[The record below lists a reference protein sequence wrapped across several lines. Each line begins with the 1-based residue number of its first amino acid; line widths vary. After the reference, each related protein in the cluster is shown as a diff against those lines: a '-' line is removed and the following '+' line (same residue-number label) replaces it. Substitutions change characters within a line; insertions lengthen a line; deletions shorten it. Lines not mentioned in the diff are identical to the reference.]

1 MDFLLASLF
10 VLWCELLSLPLR
22 ALLAESD
29 LPADVRR
36 VLGRLGGPLL
46 LALGVW
52 SLGHLW
58 GAALGRA
65 GVLAWLALGGLA
77 ALRAARRGVS
87 LGRILAYRDPAG
99 GSRLAAQLALDGL
112 TLALLLGFVAFR
124 RWVPEMTTYPIDS
137 SAAEKFMNMM
147 LFWSSWHA
155 PGLPP
160 EDYWLAGHSVSYY
173 YWGHFHWAWLG
184 HAGGFPGAIA
194 LNLAFARAVTQVF
207 EGAFVLARSLRLPMS
222 WAAPCG
228 VAVGWSGNPSAAGE
242 WLRTWQASPAGYDWA
257 AYNFWKPSRAIADS
271 VIGEFPAFSAILG
284 DFHAHH
290 LALPWL
296 LGWLALCV
304 SAPRLLEAP
313 WKMGRTGIAALL
325 WIAFGLA
332 AVFANLWNVPLLA
345 FASGLLLLW
354 AASRGWRP
362 GVAVAAL
369 TALLAIAIALG
380 ARLLLGGDA
389 QPLPA
394 AGAEG
399 GRLPLGWLPGELR
412 SSLGQLF
419 AMWGLPLAVLA
430 LAGAVCA
437 ARDHERGRVAWIFAG
452 WGVLALAEAL
462 SPHWVGPAVWLA
474 VSCWVVGLAA
484 GTGAPLPRAQA
495 LVLIA
500 GCTVVLGLE
509 IVFVD
514 DAYAG
519 EHERYNTYFKLS
531 YPLWAVFGVGAFTAA
546 RALWRL
552 PRTPLR
558 AAVRT
563 GLLLALATALVY
575 PACAVPARLLA
586 ARRGDHPPR
595 RPTMNAVAFLAH
607 RPPWSEEAP
616 MLDWI
621 RRHVPPGGTV
631 AEGIGSGAYAYAGR
645 VASLAGRPIPLGWA
659 HHEGQWRGL
668 RGHELAAER
677 QRAVDGLYRATSP
690 EAMRGAAAELGVEWV
705 LYGIVERERYG
716 AEGEAVLERLR
727 AAAPVAAAF
736 PPESPGVLLFDFRRT
751 DTP

>member
-10 VLWCELLSLPLR
+10 LLWCELLSLPLR
-22 ALLAESD
+22 ALVAESD
-29 LPADVRR
+29 IPADVRR

-46 LALGVW
+46 LLLAVW
-52 SLGHLW
+52 GLGHLW
-58 GAALGRA
+58 GAGPGRA
-65 GVLAWLALGGLA
+65 AVLAWLALGGLA

-87 LGRILAYRDPAG
+87 VGRILAYRDSTG
-99 GSRLAAQLALDGL
+99 GSRLSAQLALDGL
-112 TLALLLGFVAFR
+112 TLVLLLGFVAFR

-184 HAGGFPGAIA
+184 RAGGFPAAIA
-194 LNLAFARAVTQVF
+194 LNLALARAVTQVF
-207 EGAFVLARSLRLPMS
+207 EGAFLLARSLRLPMG
-222 WAAPCG
+222 WAAACG
-228 VAVGWSGNPSAAGE
+228 VAVGWAGNPSAVGE
-242 WLRTWQASPAGYDWA
+242 WLRTWQTSAAGYEWA
-257 AYNFWKPSRAIADS
+257 AYDFWKPSRAIADS

-313 WKMGRTGIAALL
+313 WKVGRAGIAALL

-332 AVFANLWNVPLLA
+332 AALANLWNLSLVA
-345 FASGLLLLW
+345 FGAGLLLLW
-354 AASRGWRP
+354 AAGRGWRQ

-369 TALLAIAIALG
+369 TALLAVAIALG

-399 GRLPLGWLPGELR
+399 GRLPLAWLPGELR
-412 SSLGQLF
+412 SSCGQLF
-419 AMWGLPLAVLA
+419 SMWGLPLAVLA
-430 LAGAVCA
+430 LAGGVRA
-437 ARDHERGRVAWIFAG
+437 ARDPRRGRAAWILAG
-452 WGVLALAEAL
+452 WGVLALAGAL
-462 SPHWVGPAVWLA
+462 LPSWVGPAVWLA
-474 VSCWVVGLAA
+474 VICWVLGLA
-484 GTGAPLPRAQA
+484 TGAGPPLSRAQA

-519 EHERYNTYFKLS
+519 EYQRYNSYFKLS
-531 YPLWAVFGVGAFTAA
+531 YPLWALFTAGAFAAA
-546 RALWRL
+546 RALWHL
-552 PRTPLR
+552 PRAPLR

-563 GLLLALATALVY
+563 GLLLVLASALVY
-575 PACAVPARLLA
+575 PACAIPARLLA
-586 ARRGDHPPR
+586 ARRGDDLPR
-595 RPTMNAVAFLAH
+595 RPTLNAVAFLAH

-616 MLDWI
+616 MLEWI
-621 RRHVPPGGTV
+621 RRHVPPGGIV
-631 AEGIGSGAYAYAGR
+631 AEGIGDGAYGYGGR

-659 HHEGQWRGL
+659 HHERQWRGL

-677 QRAVDGLYRATSP
+677 ERAVDGLYRAATP
-690 EAMRGAAAELGVEWV
+690 EVMRAAAAALGVEWV
-705 LYGIVERERYG
+705 LYGIVERERYA
-716 AEGEAVLERLR
+716 AEGGTVLERLR
-727 AAAPVAAAF
+727 AAAPQVAAF
-736 PPESPGVLLFDFRRT
+736 PPASPRVFLFDFRRSK
-751 DTP
+751 TP

>member
-10 VLWCELLSLPLR
+10 LLWCELLSLPLR
-22 ALLAESD
+22 ALVAESG

-52 SLGHLW
+52 GLGHLW
-58 GAALGRA
+58 EAALGRGA
-65 GVLAWLALGGLA
+65 VLVWLALGGLA

-87 LGRILAYRDPAG
+87 FGRILAYRDSTG
-99 GSRLAAQLALDGL
+99 GSHLGAQLALDGL
-112 TLALLLGFVAFR
+112 TLVLLLGFVAFR

-147 LFWSSWHA
+147 LFWSSWYA

-184 HAGGFPGAIA
+184 RVGGFPAALA

-207 EGAFVLARSLRLPMS
+207 EGAFVLARSLRLPLG
-222 WAAPCG
+222 WAAVCG
-228 VAVGWSGNPSAAGE
+228 VAVGWGGNPSAVGE
-242 WLRTWQASPAGYDWA
+242 WLRTWQSSTAGYAWV
-257 AYNFWKPSRAIADS
+257 AYDFWQPSRAIADS
-271 VIGEFPAFSAILG
+271 VISEFPAFSAILG

-296 LGWLALCV
+296 LGWLALCLA
-304 SAPRLLEAP
+304 APRLLESPRSMSGA
-313 WKMGRTGIAALL
+313 GIAALL

-332 AVFANLWNVPLLA
+332 AGCANLWNVPLLA
-345 FASGLLLLW
+345 LGAGLLLLW
-354 AASRGWRP
+354 AATRGWRA

-369 TALLAIAIALG
+369 TALLGVAVALG
-380 ARLLLGGDA
+380 ARLLLGSGA
-389 QPLPA
+389 QPLSA
-394 AGAEG
+394 AEG
-399 GRLPLGWLPGELR
+399 ASLPLAWLPGELR
-412 SSLGQLF
+412 SSLRQLF
-419 AMWGLPLAVLA
+419 SMWGLPLAVLA

-437 ARDHERGRVAWIFAG
+437 ARAPRRGCFAWTLAG
-452 WGVLALAEAL
+452 WSVLALAVAL
-462 SPHWVGPAVWLA
+462 APDWVGPAVWLA
-474 VSCWVVGLAA
+474 AICWVVGLTAVA
-484 GTGAPLPRAQA
+484 GAPLSHAQG

-500 GCTVVLGLE
+500 GCSVLLGLE

-519 EHERYNTYFKLS
+519 EYQRYNSYFKLS
-531 YPLWAVFGVGAFTAA
+531 YPIWTLFGVGAFAAA
-546 RALWRL
+546 RALWQLPCTRL
-552 PRTPLR
+552 RPALR
-558 AAVRT
+558 A
-563 GLLLALATALVY
+563 GLLFALSAALVY
-575 PACAVPARLLA
+575 PGCAVPARVLA

-595 RPTMNAVAFLAH
+595 HPTLDAVAFLAH

-616 MLDWI
+616 VLEWI
-621 RRHVPPGGTV
+621 RRGVPPGGIV
-631 AEGIGSGAYAYAGR
+631 AEGIGGGAYAYAGR

-668 RGHELAAER
+668 RGHQLAAER
-677 QRAVDGLYRATSP
+677 ERAVDALYRAASP
-690 EAMRGAAAELGVEWV
+690 DLMRAAAAELGVDWV
-705 LYGIVERERYG
+705 LYGIVERERYA
-716 AEGEAVLERLR
+716 AEGETVLERLR

-736 PPESPGVLLFDFRRT
+736 PPEGPRVFLFDFRT
-751 DTP
+751 GDTP